1 MNPAGDLSFPT
12 PPRTTGAVAPVLH
25 GSLSKEKHWVEEG
38 KMTLEENYEGSEEVH
53 KIQTS
58 QILLNI
64 FLLGKAQVELAS
76 P

>member
-1 MNPAGDLSFPT
+1 
-12 PPRTTGAVAPVLH
+12 
-25 GSLSKEKHWVEEG
+25 
-38 KMTLEENYEGSEEVH
+38 MTLEENHEGSEEVH

>member
-1 MNPAGDLSFPT
+1 
-12 PPRTTGAVAPVLH
+12 
-25 GSLSKEKHWVEEG
+25 
-38 KMTLEENYEGSEEVH
+38 MTLEENYEGSEEVH